1 MSELHSTP
9 RERPPSASTRA
20 FGRVLARR
28 SLERRSRSLRAPW
41 LAIGTMEAVNRCTT
55 LSVQRLFRR
64 YDTDGSG
71 TIDAREAL
79 GLIADMLAERSC
91 RPLPSRAIARR
102 SLRAVGLHRAEH
114 AHVHVRAAAPR
125 VVALAGPVTISVPC
139 RAMPSLERRKGARR
153 PAVLRPTPRAR
164 LTPSVR
170 WTPTTTATS
179 ASRCGRPRLV
189 PRPPRS
195 WLTEALG
202 STAGLTSWHAFRAAR
217 SRSSVLHGLANCRLG
232 TAPSMLR
239 RAYLSVRF
247 RRAGCGQE
255 FLVYASARPEL
266 RCQLHVGSSLR
277 DSRTARS

>member
-1 MSELHSTP
+1 MYY
-9 RERPPSASTRA
+9 A
-20 FGRVLARR
+20 
-28 SLERRSRSLRAPW
+28 
-41 LAIGTMEAVNRCTT
+41 N
-55 LSVQRLFRR
+55 VQRLFRR

-79 GLIADMLAERSC
+79 GLIADMLAEWSC
-91 RPLPSRAIARR
+91 RPLPSLAIDRR

-114 AHVHVRAAAPR
+114 ARVHVRAAAPS
-125 VVALAGPVTISVPC
+125 VVALAGPVPISVPC

-164 LTPSVR
+164 LTRSVR

-202 STAGLTSWHAFRAAR
+202 STAGLTLWHASVPRAR
-217 SRSSVLHGLANCRLG
+217 V
-232 TAPSMLR
+232 P
-239 RAYLSVRF
+239 RF
-247 RRAGCGQE
+247 YMGWPAA
-255 FLVYASARPEL
+255 VSARL
-266 RCQLHVGSSLR
+266 RPCCAAHTCAIPSSWVWAGVPR
-277 DSRTARS
+277 VREREA